1 MRPTRTRRRHLKEIA
16 PVLRSTWDGRPLLPQ
31 EVPIVSVEPMP
42 AADTDP
48 LEAALA
54 MFDDMLSRP
63 APRVATPIGR
73 VDQWGMIRAGD
84 SGPLLVDAT
93 VDEALPGEPTLD
105 ACAPDGLRPAGAI
118 AGGHGDPQRVPMFEE
133 GAPAQ
138 EMVADGWGD
147 SGDLIEDWFRTG
159 EFLAAES
166 PEPMPRVPWLRG
178 ILQRVRRA
186 WSGIPA
192 ATAWDAT

>member
-31 EVPIVSVEPMP
+31 EVPIVAVEPMP

-63 APRVATPIGR
+63 APRVATPIGE
-73 VDQWGMIRAGD
+73 VDRWGMLRAGD
-84 SGPLLVDAT
+84 SGPLLVEAA
-93 VDEALPGEPTLD
+93 VDEALPGELTL
-105 ACAPDGLRPAGAI
+105 
-118 AGGHGDPQRVPMFEE
+118 QE
-133 GAPAQ
+133 GAPAL
-138 EMVADGWGD
+138 EMATDGWGD

-159 EFLAAES
+159 EFLAPEAAE
-166 PEPMPRVPWLRG
+166 PGPRITWFQG
-178 ILQRVRRA
+178 ILQRMRRA

-192 ATAWDAT
+192 ETAWDAT